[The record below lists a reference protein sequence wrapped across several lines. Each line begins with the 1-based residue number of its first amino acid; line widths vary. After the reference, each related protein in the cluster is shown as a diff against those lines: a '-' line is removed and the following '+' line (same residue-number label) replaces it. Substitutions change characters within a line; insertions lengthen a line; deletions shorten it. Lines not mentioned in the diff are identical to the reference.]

1 MQNLTASWT
10 SIRRQVLRVLS
21 PPIASRHVLVVDD
34 EPSMCEFLRTVLRAA
49 GHQVVTAT
57 SAEQAIAKY
66 RVCRPFDVLLTDVV
80 MPRMSGDELAE
91 HLRADDPKLKVIYLT
106 GSREQLFGKKV
117 LLSIDETLLEKPCT
131 PVSVLDAIALVVDLR
146 RQDRPIWT

>member
-1 MQNLTASWT
+1 MQRLAASWT
-10 SIRRQVLRVLS
+10 SIRRQVLRVLN
-21 PPIASRHVLVVDD
+21 PPVASRHVLVVDD
-34 EPSMCEFLRTVLRAA
+34 EPSMCEFLRTVLCTA

-57 SAEQAIAKY
+57 SADQAIAKY
-66 RVCRPFDVLLTDVV
+66 RVCRPFDVLLADVV

-91 HLRADDPKLKVIYLT
+91 RLRADDPNLKVIYLT

-117 LLSIDETLLEKPCT
+117 LLSIDEALLEKPCT
-131 PVSVLDAIALVVDLR
+131 PTAVLDAISLLVDLR